1 MQNRDSQINDRTT
14 PYDQGQQDMF
24 LLAGVMKNLV
34 FKGHVPNVTTNLKG
48 GPILNV
54 LCTHE
59 AKFPIYDEAQTV
71 HKTQQMIF
79 QKIQKVLNPEA
90 EQIFTF
96 DSRHIQQNA
105 HEK

>member
-1 MQNRDSQINDRTT
+1 
-14 PYDQGQQDMF
+14 
-24 LLAGVMKNLV
+24 
-34 FKGHVPNVTTNLKG
+34 
-48 GPILNV
+48 
-54 LCTHE
+54 
-59 AKFPIYDEAQTV
+59 
-71 HKTQQMIF
+71 MIF